1 MNEHARDGGTE
12 PRQTAAI
19 PVRLTGTEGVRVCL
33 IRRKSSSKWGIPKGY
48 IDPGNSWAQAALDE
62 AYEEAGLRGHV
73 IGESIGTYDYNKR
86 DVSLTVAVFLME
98 VLEERTSWLEMRWR
112 ERRWCSV
119 EEASELLKNH
129 RVWPMFDRIAP
140 SLASMSSNPRPS
152 G

>member
-12 PRQTAAI
+12 PRQAAAI

-48 IDPGNSWAQAALDE
+48 IDPGYSWAQAALEE
-62 AYEEAGLRGHV
+62 ADEEAGLLGHV
-73 IGESIGTYDYNKR
+73 IGASIGTYNYNKG

-98 VLEERTSWLEMRWR
+98 VLEERTSWREMRWR

-129 RVWPMFDRIAP
+129 RVWPMLDRIAP
-140 SLASMSSNPRPS
+140 SLASMSNSPRTS